1 MRLPRVGLVGLVR
14 LVAIAM
20 ASVVAHAAEPL
31 FSVTQIAPGVYLH
44 HGLQED
50 WLPGNGGDIANL
62 GFIVGSRCVAVV
74 DTGGSPAVGR
84 RLRASIAATTKLPV
98 CYVINTH
105 AHVDHVLGNAAFIK
119 DAPAFVASARYGA
132 ALGAREDYI
141 AHEVERDFKETLTH
155 ADFVAPTLT
164 ATAGK
169 PLELDLGGRIL
180 RLEAWPT
187 AHTNNDLTI
196 YDTQTKTL
204 FLGDLLFAGHL
215 PVVDGS
221 LRGWLNDLATLRE
234 RTDVALAV
242 PGHGETGTAWPA
254 ALDAEQRYLAALLR
268 DTRAAI
274 KAGRTLQ
281 QAVDSVAC
289 DGASSWLLVDQFHKR
304 NVTAAFAELE
314 WED

>member
-1 MRLPRVGLVGLVR
+1 MIKTL
-14 LVAIAM
+14 
-20 ASVVAHAAEPL
+20 HAAGLLLTVTLAAGLASAAEAPL
-31 FSVTQIAPGVYLH
+31 KVAQIAPGVYLH
-44 HGLQED
+44 SGLQQD
-50 WLPGNGGDIANL
+50 WLPSNDGDIANL
-62 GFIVGSRCVAVV
+62 GFIVGSRCVAVI

-84 RLRASIAATTKLPV
+84 RLRASIAATTKLPI

-105 AHVDHVLGNAAFIK
+105 AHVDHVLGNAAFVK

-132 ALGAREDYI
+132 ALTAREDYI
-141 AHEVERDFKETLTH
+141 AHAVERDFKETLTH
-155 ADFVAPTLT
+155 ADFVSPSLT
-164 ATAGK
+164 AAAGK

-180 RLEAWPT
+180 RLQAWPT
-187 AHTNNDLTI
+187 AHTDNDLTV

-221 LRGWLNDLATLRE
+221 LRGWLADLGTLRE

-242 PGHGETGTAWPA
+242 PGHGDVGQEWPA
-254 ALDAEQRYLAALLR
+254 VLDAQQRYLAALLR

-289 DGASSWLLVDQFHKR
+289 NGASSWLLVDQFHKR
-304 NVTAAFAELE
+304 NVTAAYAELE